1 MSLDDGVQKRLDG
14 EQETYQDDKKDGPY
28 IILLGFFPPSTA
40 FLCQAAK
47 FKALKGPLFWQ
58 WTLSLGL
65 TLFVCSV
72 PVEAQD
78 QCPCILGI
86 LLLYLYQE
94 KDEIT

>member
-1 MSLDDGVQKRLDG
+1 MSTMSTSNLSVISVTSYRGK
-14 EQETYQDDKKDGPY
+14 
-28 IILLGFFPPSTA
+28 ILLLYLFTFF
-40 FLCQAAK
+40 CC
-47 FKALKGPLFWQ
+47 
-58 WTLSLGL
+58 L
-65 TLFVCSV
+65 TLFVYSV

>member
-1 MSLDDGVQKRLDG
+1 MSTMSTSNLSVISVTSYRGK
-14 EQETYQDDKKDGPY
+14 
-28 IILLGFFPPSTA
+28 ILLLYLFTFF
-40 FLCQAAK
+40 CY
-47 FKALKGPLFWQ
+47 
-58 WTLSLGL
+58 L

-78 QCPCILGI
+78 QCPCIPGI